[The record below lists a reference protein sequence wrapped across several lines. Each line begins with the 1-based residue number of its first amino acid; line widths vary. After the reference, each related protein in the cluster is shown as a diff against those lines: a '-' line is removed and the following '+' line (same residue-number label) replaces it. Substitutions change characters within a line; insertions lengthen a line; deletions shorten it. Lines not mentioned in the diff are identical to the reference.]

1 MLYAPHYERQVLGIE
16 KVHDPKAKVCVETVT
31 HTHTHTL
38 FLGRHERNR
47 RRSALRVNEAHTHT
61 LIQPD
66 WNTKHLHLVL
76 QAVMMG
82 IDLERVD
89 TSVVTALKCPP

>member
-31 HTHTHTL
+31 HTHTHFVFRQTRTQSTKV
-38 FLGRHERNR
+38 GVEGERGT
-47 RRSALRVNEAHTHT
+47 HTHT